1 MKEFI
6 PEEYR
11 WNTYDDLKEKIQRYI
26 DQDNIWEMKRKQLWN
41 SISVLNPQTFEEK
54 IWSAIQTLQ

>member
-6 PEEYR
+6 PEDYR
-11 WNTYDDLKEKIQRYI
+11 WNTYDELKEKIQRYI
-26 DQDNIWEMKRKQLWN
+26 EQDNVWEMKRKQLWS
-41 SISVLNPQTFEEK
+41 SISVLKPQTFEEK